1 MIVFKL
7 DQIAS
12 KSTLIAFNQEM
23 KIILSEQ
30 MSYLYITKKIKK
42 QSGKILSFPVLVYR
56 DPE

>member
-23 KIILSEQ
+23 KMILCGQ
-30 MSYLYITKKIKK
+30 MSYLYITQKK
-42 QSGKILSFPVLVYR
+42 
-56 DPE
+56 